1 MTPLLP
7 CALLFGWLAL
17 APPPL
22 PAGDTAATAGVTVRD
37 AWARATAPGMTVAA
51 AYLTLVGGPDSDRLL
66 GAATPRAAMAEL
78 HVVTESDGMSRMRQT
93 DGIDVPAGKTVSLAP
108 QGTHV
113 MLMGLDEPLVA
124 GQRFP
129 LTLEFAA
136 AGAVTVSVTVRA
148 PGDSPPPPR
157 P

>member
-1 MTPLLP
+1 MRLLLP
-7 CALLFGWLAL
+7 CALLFALL
-17 APPPL
+17 APLPL
-22 PAGDTAATAGVTVRD
+22 PAGDAAATAGVMVRD
-37 AWARATAPGMTVAA
+37 AWSRATPPGMTVAA
-51 AYLTLVGGPDSDRLL
+51 AYLTLIGGPHSDRLL
-66 GAATPRAAMAEL
+66 SAATPRAAMAEL

-93 DGIDVPAGKTVSLAP
+93 DGIEVPAGRTVTLAP

-129 LTLEFAA
+129 LTLQFAA
-136 AGAVTVSVTVRA
+136 AGAVTVTVVVRA
-148 PGDSPPPPR
+148 PGESPPPPR